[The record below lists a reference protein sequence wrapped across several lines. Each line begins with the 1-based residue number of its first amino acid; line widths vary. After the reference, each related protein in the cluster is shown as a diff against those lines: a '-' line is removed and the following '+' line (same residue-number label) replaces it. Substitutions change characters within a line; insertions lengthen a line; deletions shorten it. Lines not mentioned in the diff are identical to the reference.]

1 MKYKLL
7 FENWKLFVE
16 KENKQKLPKAKQPQ
30 RDIYKKL
37 SPQKKVLKDLVDEEY
52 SDFVANLQKKIRD
65 EKFQAFLNMGLKPF
79 DGDAEDDKVKVE
91 PDNIPVEN
99 LVPTQS
105 QIGLADS
112 LGYLSANDPA
122 GAGKIAK
129 LKGSPAN
136 VGGRIV
142 VANGRYI
149 IDGHHRWSQV
159 YLLNPKAKIPTFN
172 FTTSNLPDKDPAK
185 GALKLAHIAIAAV
198 DQAVPL
204 QSADSATDVYATAG
218 DSDQIRNILNDV
230 ISEKMAEGLMD
241 AYGVE
246 SRDEVLDIVTKNA
259 ETLYKET
266 REFAEKGPI
275 RGLMPQ
281 TTQISPAMKKLSQL
295 KLGATNWNGKDNRE
309 PQPKKAKKKE

>member
-7 FENWKLFVE
+7 FENWKMFVE
-16 KENKQKLPKAKQPQ
+16 KENKQKKDGGMAKSV
-30 RDIYKKL
+30 YKKL
-37 SPQKKVLKDLVDEEY
+37 SPEKKVLQDLVDEEY
-52 SDFVANLQKKIRD
+52 SDFVADLQKHIRD
-65 EKFQAFLNMGLKPF
+65 EKFQAFLQMGLEQF
-79 DGDAEDDKVKVE
+79 DGDAEDDKVKVKS
-91 PDNIPVEN
+91 DNIPVKN

-112 LGYLSANDPA
+112 LGYLSSNDPA

-129 LKGSPAN
+129 LKGTPAN

-159 YLLNPKAKIPTFN
+159 YLLNPDAKIPTYN
-172 FTTSNLPDKDPAK
+172 FSTSDLPDKDPAK
-185 GALKLAHIAIAAV
+185 GALKLAHLAIAAV

-204 QSADSATDVYATAG
+204 QNADAATDVYATAG
-218 DSDQIRNILNDV
+218 DTQQIRNILDDV
-230 ISEKMAEGLMD
+230 ISDDMAKNLMD
-241 AYGVE
+241 AYRVE
-246 SRDEVLDIVTKNA
+246 SKDEVLDIVTKNA
-259 ETLYKET
+259 VALYKET

-281 TTQISPAMKKLSQL
+281 TTQMSPVMNKLSQL
-295 KLGATNWNGKDNRE
+295 KLGSTNWSAKDDSKR
-309 PQPKKAKKKE
+309 KARRTKKKKQ